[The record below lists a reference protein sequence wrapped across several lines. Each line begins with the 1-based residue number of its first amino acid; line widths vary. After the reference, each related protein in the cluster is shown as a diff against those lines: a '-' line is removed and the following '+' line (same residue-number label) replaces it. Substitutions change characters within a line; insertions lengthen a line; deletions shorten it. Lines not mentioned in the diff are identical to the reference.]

1 MGASNQRVMF
11 KHILPNALTPII
23 TYAPFAIIGYIGTLN
38 MLDFWVMDFSHLSAS
53 WGEILKQAL
62 ENLDN
67 WHMLIFPIIAYD
79 YYFIYD
85 YVYWGSY

>member
-38 MLDFWVMDFSHLSAS
+38 MLDLLGYGLQPPAAS

-62 ENLDN
+62 EKLEAENEP
-67 WHMLIFPIIAYD
+67 HST
-79 YYFIYD
+79 
-85 YVYWGSY
+85 V